1 MERISYDFS
10 SSDEDMSSTC
20 SDEVANGRKF
30 ANRTDKDEENADKKQ
45 NVVYKLINREVIRPL
60 GIIYEKKLLTKHFSF
75 AYFHSKP
82 GSFRI
87 INELNRN
94 RMPIAQCQID

>member
-10 SSDEDMSSTC
+10 SSDEDMSSSC
-20 SDEVANGRKF
+20 SDETANRRKF
-30 ANRTDKDEENADKKQ
+30 ANSTDKDEESVDKVQ
-45 NVVYKLINREVIRPL
+45 NVVYKLVNREVN
-60 GIIYEKKLLTKHFSF
+60 EKENDRKITNVTNNSILL
-75 AYFHSKP
+75 YSKQ